1 MKVPTRAELHQAT
14 DAYMAASD
22 RMRTANRALDLSTKR
37 RIKSAAMSDYNRAR
51 ARFQRVADAIREN
64 RPVRKT
70 RQTVDFETTIGT
82 GIPVGVVV
90 GHISAYYPATW
101 HSPAEDE
108 EAEFDIVDR
117 RGYPGAWL
125 DRHIT
130 EADEI
135 RIEVECLEWAHDQRM
150 SALEDEADA
159 RIQERK
165 EMMMEC
171 A

>member
-1 MKVPTRAELHQAT
+1 
-14 DAYMAASD
+14 MA
-22 RMRTANRALDLSTKR
+22 
-37 RIKSAAMSDYNRAR
+37 
-51 ARFQRVADAIREN
+51 
-64 RPVRKT
+64 
-70 RQTVDFETTIGT
+70 RQIVDFETTIGS

-90 GHISAYYPATW
+90 GHIERGYPATW
-101 HSPAEDE
+101 HEPAEPE
-108 EAEFDIVDR
+108 TAEFEIVDR
-117 RGYPGAWL
+117 KGYTGKWL

-159 RIQERK
+159 RIQDRK

>member
-1 MKVPTRAELHQAT
+1 MKPTRQELQAAT
-14 DAYMAASD
+14 DAYKAASD
-22 RMRTANRALDLSTKR
+22 TLRLANKSLDLGSKR
-37 RIKSAAMSDYNRAR
+37 RIKSAAMADYNRAR

-64 RPVRKT
+64 RPVRST
-70 RQTVDFETTIGT
+70 RQTVDFETTIGS

-90 GHISAYYPATW
+90 GHIERGYPQTW
-101 HSPAEDE
+101 HEPAEPE
-108 EAEFDIVDR
+108 TAEFEIVDR
-117 RGYPGAWL
+117 KGYTGAWL

-135 RIEVECLEWAHDQRM
+135 RIEVECLAWAHDQRI

-159 RIQERK
+159 MIQDRK
-165 EMMMEC
+165 ERMMEC